1 MSIKVGSF
9 GYQKPD
15 KVLGGNM
22 YKSMEKL
29 KKTQQNLQE
38 EINQLKE
45 KETQLQKSLL
55 LLRSTLESTAH
66 GIITVNLTGD
76 ILSCNQK
83 FVEMWQMPNSL
94 MQSQKYLEY
103 QAFFENQLKNPEA
116 YSQIIRQVCNQYDR
130 ESYDI
135 LELKDGRFF
144 AQYSQ
149 PQWLDEEIIGRVW
162 SIWDVTE
169 SHCTAELPQLNRQS
183 KLKQTLGPIKQ
194 LTQLQGDFIS
204 RLCHQL
210 RTPLNVV
217 SFSNSLLTRHISGW
231 NEEKIQPLLVH
242 IQTGVEE
249 ITKML
254 DDVLLLANVEAGK
267 VNYNA
272 KPLNLVAFCNQ
283 LIAQMQTSGSRNRI
297 NFLPQG
303 DYLTV
308 CIDQKL
314 LEPMIINLLDNAM
327 KYSPSHSVVDL
338 KLYCE
343 GGKVVFLVT
352 DRGIG
357 IPIVDRQR
365 LFEPFYRGS
374 NIHHQPGTGLGLSIV
389 KTLVELQGGD
399 IVVDSEVDVSTTFK
413 IMLPIV
419 TSQL

>member
-1 MSIKVGSF
+1 M
-9 GYQKPD
+9 D
-15 KVLGGNM
+15 
-22 YKSMEKL
+22 KL
-29 KKTQQNLQE
+29 KKNQQNLQE
-38 EINQLKE
+38 EVNQLKK
-45 KETQLQKSLL
+45 KETQLQESLL

-66 GIITVNLTGD
+66 GMITVNLKGD
-76 ILSCNQK
+76 ILSFNQK

-94 MQSQKYLEY
+94 MQSHKHLEY
-103 QAFFENQLKNPEA
+103 QAFFENQLKNPQA
-116 YSQIIRQVCNQYDR
+116 YSQIIPQVCSQC
-130 ESYDI
+130 EQETYDI

-149 PQWLDEEIIGRVW
+149 PQWLEGEIIGRVW

-169 SHCTAELPQLNRQS
+169 SRRTAELPQLNRQS
-183 KLKQTLGPIKQ
+183 NQSQTLAQIKQ

-217 SFSNSLLTRHISGW
+217 SFSNSLLKRHISDW
-231 NEEKIQPLLVH
+231 NDEKIQPLFLH
-242 IQTGVEE
+242 IQTGVEQ

-267 VNYNA
+267 FNYDA
-272 KPLNLVAFCNQ
+272 KPLNLVVFCNQ
-283 LIAQMQTSGSRNRI
+283 LIAQMQTSGNQKRI

-303 DYLTV
+303 DYLTA

-343 GGKVVFLVT
+343 GGRVVFLVT
-352 DRGIG
+352 DRGAG

-389 KTLVELQGGD
+389 KTLVELHGGD
-399 IVVDSEVDVSTTFK
+399 IVVESEVDVGTTFK